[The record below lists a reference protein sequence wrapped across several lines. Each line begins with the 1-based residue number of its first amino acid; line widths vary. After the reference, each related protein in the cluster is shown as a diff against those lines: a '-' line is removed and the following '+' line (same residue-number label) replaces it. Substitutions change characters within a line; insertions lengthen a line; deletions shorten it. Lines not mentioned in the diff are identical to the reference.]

1 MMQLECPNCG
11 PRNVSEFRFR
21 GEYVERPRDGAD
33 PAQRRAW
40 AEYLYFRDNRA
51 GVQKE
56 WWYHRA
62 GCGRWFLADRDTKS
76 HAVEDTR
83 YWGGEPTP

>member
-33 PAQRRAW
+33 RARRRAW
-40 AEYLYFRDNRA
+40 TEYLYFRDNRA

-62 GCGRWFLADRDTKS
+62 GCGRWFLAERDTES
-76 HAVEDTR
+76 HAVKDTR
-83 YWGGEPTP
+83 YWKATS

>member
-40 AEYLYFRDNRA
+40 A
-51 GVQKE
+51 
-56 WWYHRA
+56 
-62 GCGRWFLADRDTKS
+62 
-76 HAVEDTR
+76 
-83 YWGGEPTP
+83 